1 MILIRGTIL
10 CFAIGISKKTS
21 SYIGGIDPMNLKD
34 NLAASSVDKE
44 ITEEVFNAKRLDT
57 LPAGSQTACFILNL
71 SNLANNFPIK

>member
-1 MILIRGTIL
+1 M
-10 CFAIGISKKTS
+10 S
-21 SYIGGIDPMNLKD
+21 LKD

-57 LPAGSQTACFILNL
+57 LPAESQTACFTLNL